1 MVKKETVHYG
11 LSTLKKWKIK
21 INNNQ
26 TWFVADILFEKDV
39 DVELSPIFDVE
50 QIKLVDSIW
59 LSRSILV
66 PSLLDNIWLVE
77 QFVKIWF
84 VELIL
89 SMLWFVGLILSRFS
103 MGAHFGG
110 M

>member
-1 MVKKETVHYG
+1 MAEILLEKEVT
-11 LSTLKKWKIK
+11 
-21 INNNQ
+21 
-26 TWFVADILFEKDV
+26 
-39 DVELSPIFDVE
+39 VELSLIVDVE
-50 QIKLVDSIW
+50 QIKSVDSIW

-66 PSLLDNIWLVE
+66 PSLLDNIWLLE

-89 SMLWFVGLILSRFS
+89 SKLWFVGLILSRFS

-110 M
+110 I